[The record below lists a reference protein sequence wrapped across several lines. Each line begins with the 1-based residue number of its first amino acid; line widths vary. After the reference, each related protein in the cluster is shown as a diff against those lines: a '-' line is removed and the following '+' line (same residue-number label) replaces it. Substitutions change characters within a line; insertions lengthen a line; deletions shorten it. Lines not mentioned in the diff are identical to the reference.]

1 MKRGSRL
8 LWLDRLGDDGLLQ
21 GRSNSAVPVVSIA
34 VISSAF
40 PTSLNIHKESVI
52 QHILRTDDTAFVI
65 QPYLLEYSNYRDQI

>member
-8 LWLDRLGDDGLLQ
+8 LWLDRLGDDGLLR
-21 GRSNSAVPVVSIA
+21 GLSNSAVPVVSIA